1 MSLNWLIKYRIV
13 AGYIV
18 SIIGP
23 YVAKNNDA
31 SILNHI
37 MRQNTEQVRDWLHP
51 GDIMVVDRGF
61 RDSADLLSEIGKN
74 PLLKRKNTD
83 MIVLYDFCV
92 CILKMSNI

>member
-1 MSLNWLIKYRIV
+1 MSLNGLIKYHIV